1 MANNLSSNTTTPLAK
16 GFLKAVES
24 TRVLTKA
31 VNTQLLSNK
40 FKPSSGSTVD
50 FKRDHRYSSIETAGG
65 DISGSTKSDIL
76 SGKAT
81 GTVQNMITVA
91 TEWSILEQALEL
103 DELDKILQ
111 PMARQAIT
119 TLETNLAT
127 YMRNNAGLAHGTVG
141 TVADAWSDV
150 QQTGALMQSVGIP
163 MDSNW
168 NYVMNPF
175 TAGGLA
181 DAQNGL
187 TAADGLVRTAWER
200 AQISRDFGGMVALTS
215 NALTS
220 FTTGAGADRAGTITG
235 TPTPTYVGAKDTMT
249 QSIGVTAMD
258 AVLPIKAGDVIE
270 VTGRYLVNQDTKEL
284 IYDEAGARIPFRA
297 TVTADVTLS
306 GGAGTIVVS
315 GAAIFE
321 ANGAYN
327 TVDSALATS
336 DVITVLG
343 AASTAY
349 QPNLFFHEQF
359 VGLGTV
365 KLDKLFSTDTVA
377 TTSDGFSLRVSRY
390 SDGDANTQKVRFDIL
405 PAFAVFNPFFG
416 GVAWGS

>member
-1 MANNLSSNTTTPLAK
+1 MANNLGSNTTTPLAK

-40 FKPSSGSTVD
+40 FSPSSGNTVD

-65 DISGSTKSDIL
+65 DISSSTKSDIIA
-76 SGKAT
+76 GKAT

-103 DELDKILQ
+103 DELDKILK

-127 YMRNNAGLAHGTVG
+127 YMRNNAGLVHGTVG
-141 TVADAWSDV
+141 TVADAWSDI

-163 MDSNW
+163 QDSNW

-200 AQISRDFGGMVALTS
+200 AQISRDFGGMVAMTS

-220 FTTGAGADRAGTITG
+220 FTTGAGADRTGAING
-235 TPTPTYVGAKDTMT
+235 TPTVTYVGAKDTMT
-249 QSIGVTAMD
+249 QSIPVD
-258 AVLPIKAGDVIE
+258 AFDAALPIKAGDVIE
-270 VTGRYLVNQDTKEL
+270 IAGRYLVNQDTKEL

-297 TVTADVTLS
+297 TVTADVTMS
-306 GGAGTIVVS
+306 SGAGTIVVT

-321 ANGAYN
+321 ANGQYN
-327 TVDSALATS
+327 TVDSALADN
-336 DVITVLG
+336 DVIVILG

-377 TTSDGFSLRVSRY
+377 TTSDGFSLRVSKY

-405 PAFAVFNPFFG
+405 PAFAVLNPFFG
-416 GVAWGS
+416 GVGWGS